1 MKRTILLGGLAA
13 LSLTACATDQ
23 QAVPLIFGRT
33 QNVGISVAGSVP
45 DQGAHLSIG
54 YTDRNIAIVPT
65 TSPGGDRIR
74 SMAGNGFEDALSV
87 LGQFKANA
95 SGSTTVSAG
104 LGTFFST
111 GLAARTL
118 ADGFRCE
125 MGDCAS
131 DEDESG
137 NSTAG
142 NTTGPD

>member
-1 MKRTILLGGLAA
+1 MKKMLMLSGIATLALGG
-13 LSLTACATDQ
+13 CATGEQ
-23 QAVPLIFGRT
+23 GMPLIFGRA

-74 SMAGNGFEDALSV
+74 SMAGDGFEDALSV

-95 SGSTTVSAG
+95 SGGAEVSAG

-125 MGDCAS
+125 MGDCDGA
-131 DEDESG
+131 DEG
-137 NSTAG
+137 NVTG
-142 NTTGPD
+142 NGTGPN